1 MQVQSS
7 EMSPGKKLPEIFITV
22 GSDAVFTGSETA
34 CGIIAYTPVEPT
46 GRGTVAEYYSEKGLS
61 LF

>member
-7 EMSPGKKLPEIFITV
+7 EMSPGMKLPEIFITV
-22 GSDAVFTGSETA
+22 GSDPVIIGSETA
-34 CGIIAYTPVEPT
+34 CGIIAYMPVEPT
-46 GRGTVAEYYSEKGLS
+46 GRETITEYYSEKGLF